1 MKKLVYVSD
10 EFLDE
15 FDTNFKSNY
24 LPIYLEGDKEKI
36 TEIFSDPE
44 NVIESSIDFNYTDL
58 VLESKDPN
66 ANKKNMKII
75 WESLKH
81 LSISE
86 ASNEKLWIALENTC
100 YLDYHLDQL
109 KLITGSN
116 REKSVISRTIFNN
129 GKKRSLII
137 NSIASLWWIAYY
149 TINPEAEDPFYLTDR
164 FMEGTYRG
172 NAIAYFSSNLVSN
185 KNIVLG
191 TLEAIYELIDEG
203 KMIENRYSYSSA
215 NKLLNLTGGVVILDL
230 LSKDEIKT
238 IVKENLPKMENVKTV
253 SEILIN
259 NSGL

>member
-10 EFLDE
+10 DFLDE

-24 LPIYLEGDKEKI
+24 LPLYLEGDKEKI
-36 TEIFSDPE
+36 KEIFSNPE
-44 NVIESSIDFNYTDL
+44 NVIESSIEFDYADL
-58 VLESKDPN
+58 ILESEDPD
-66 ANKKNMKII
+66 ANRKNMRII

-86 ASNEKLWIALENTC
+86 ASNEKLWIALENTY

-109 KLITGSN
+109 KLIKVSN

-137 NSIASLWWIAYY
+137 NSIASLWWLAYY
-149 TINPEAEDPFYLTDR
+149 TINPDAKDPFHLTNR

-185 KNIVLG
+185 KNIVFG

-203 KMIENRYSYSSA
+203 KIIENRFSYSEA

-230 LSKDEIKT
+230 LSKDEIKK
-238 IVKENLPKMENVKTV
+238 IVKENLPKMEKVKTV
-253 SEILIN
+253 SEKTI
-259 NSGL
+259 

>member
-24 LPIYLEGDKEKI
+24 LPLYLEGDKEKI

-238 IVKENLPKMENVKTV
+238 IVKENLPKMEKVKMVT
-253 SEILIN
+253 EKII
-259 NSGL
+259 

>member
-1 MKKLVYVSD
+1 MKKLVYYVSD
-10 EFLDE
+10 DFLDE
-15 FDTNFKSNY
+15 FKTNFNSNY
-24 LPIYLEGDKEKI
+24 LPLYLDGDKEKI
-36 TEIFSDPE
+36 KEIFSNPE
-44 NVIESSIDFNYTDL
+44 NVIESSIEFDYADL
-58 VLESKDPN
+58 FLESEDPD

-86 ASNEKLWIALENTC
+86 ASNEKLWIALENTF

-109 KLITGSN
+109 KLISGKT
-116 REKSVISRTIFNN
+116 REASVISRTIFNRGN
-129 GKKRSLII
+129 KRSLMI
-137 NSIASLWWIAYY
+137 NNIASLWWIAYY
-149 TINPEAEDPFYLTDR
+149 TINPEAEDPFYLTNR

-230 LSKDEIKT
+230 LSKDEIKK
-238 IVKENLPKMENVKTV
+238 IVKDNLLKMENVETV
-253 SEILIN
+253 SEKTI
-259 NSGL
+259 

>member
-10 EFLDE
+10 DFLDE
-15 FDTNFKSNY
+15 YKTNFNSNY
-24 LPIYLEGDKEKI
+24 LPLYLEGDKEKI
-36 TEIFSDPE
+36 KEIFSNPE
-44 NVIESSIDFNYTDL
+44 NVIESSIEFDYADL
-58 VLESKDPN
+58 VLESEDPD
-66 ANKKNMKII
+66 ANRKNMRII

-86 ASNEKLWIALENTC
+86 ASNEKMWIALENTC

-116 REKSVISRTIFNN
+116 REKSIISRTIFNN
-129 GKKRSLII
+129 GIKRSLIV

-149 TINPEAEDPFYLTDR
+149 TINPDAEDPFYLTNR
-164 FMEGTYRG
+164 FMKRTYRG
-172 NAIAYFSSNLVSN
+172 NTIAYFSSNLVSN

-230 LSKDEIKT
+230 LSKDEIKK
-238 IVKENLPKMENVKTV
+238 IVKDNLLKMEKVKLLT
-253 SEILIN
+253 EKTI
-259 NSGL
+259 

>member
-10 EFLDE
+10 DFLDE

-24 LPIYLEGDKEKI
+24 LPLYLEGDKEKI

-149 TINPEAEDPFYLTDR
+149 TINPEAGNPFYLTNR

-191 TLEAIYELIDEG
+191 TLEAIYELVDEG

-230 LSKDEIKT
+230 LSKDEIKK
-238 IVKENLPKMENVKTV
+238 IVKENLPKMEKVKMVT
-253 SEILIN
+253 EITI
-259 NSGL
+259 